1 MTWVSTDVTV
11 LFYLLPHMNKRMFLS
26 SNSSLGTRGLFINFA
41 FHNIGAITLA
51 SLHFLTV
58 QGNIFAGKKE
68 GEG

>member
-1 MTWVSTDVTV
+1 
-11 LFYLLPHMNKRMFLS
+11 MFLS